1 MLFLVAF
8 VFLLLGNRFLCLIF
22 SYSFLAVFEAF
33 RREISYFAYVDITVS
48 DCKNSQGRNTFDI
61 QLFHY
66 ILTMGHDG
74 GDTDVQP
81 VGYLFVDKPL
91 RDESH
96 DFYFTV
102 G

>member
-81 VGYLFVDKPL
+81 VGYLFVDKLGRYKGEHLHFAL
-91 RDESH
+91 R
-96 DFYFTV
+96 
-102 G
+102 